1 MPTVTSPFDG
11 AQIPDSTF
19 ADDDGSADADL
30 RDVLAQYAQTADA
43 ETARELL
50 DLLVVARLLVP
61 VVSVVDSMEA
71 GVEKDSHMRSVEFQS
86 QDGRKALLAFT
97 GIDAVQMWDEA
108 ARPIP
113 RHAYVVA
120 QGAVEQGYDAIL
132 LDLSGPTPLA
142 IDGMLLNLLAIGPAR
157 FELLESELALV
168 CQHLEE
174 LEVVKTARWELDDD
188 EATIAIEV
196 KSADHALSTQVADI
210 IQESNLNA
218 LLDVPLNVTLRGLT
232 S

>member
-1 MPTVTSPFDG
+1 
-11 AQIPDSTF
+11 
-19 ADDDGSADADL
+19 
-30 RDVLAQYAQTADA
+30 
-43 ETARELL
+43 
-50 DLLVVARLLVP
+50 
-61 VVSVVDSMEA
+61 
-71 GVEKDSHMRSVEFQS
+71 
-86 QDGRKALLAFT
+86 
-97 GIDAVQMWDEA
+97 
-108 ARPIP
+108 
-113 RHAYVVA
+113 
-120 QGAVEQGYDAIL
+120 
-132 LDLSGPTPLA
+132 
-142 IDGMLLNLLAIGPAR
+142 MLLNLLAIGPAR